1 MKTDDLAFFTAIK
14 ISSRD
19 RSIQKTSGIKRTEK
33 KKHFSKK
40 IYDDR
45 KSTKIGSGTITCS
58 CDRVDSLVDI

>member
-40 IYDDR
+40 ICDDR
-45 KSTKIGSGTITCS
+45 ESTKIGSGTITCS